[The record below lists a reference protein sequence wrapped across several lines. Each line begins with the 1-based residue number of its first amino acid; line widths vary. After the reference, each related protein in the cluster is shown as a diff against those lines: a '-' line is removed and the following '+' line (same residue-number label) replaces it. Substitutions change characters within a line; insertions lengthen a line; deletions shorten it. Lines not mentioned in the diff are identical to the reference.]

1 MHIPFWGIYQ
11 IRYHKFT
18 KGPQKYHVAVICL
31 FQMAIKYL
39 YQYFPFKGPPKYDKI
54 GTFGMRIY
62 HLATLHWTT
71 YPKKNLLPR
80 GLFF

>member
-1 MHIPFWGIYQ
+1 
-11 IRYHKFT
+11 
-18 KGPQKYHVAVICL
+18 
-31 FQMAIKYL
+31 MAIKYL